1 VTAVAGVASVLA
13 LGVALGLQFNPLTAT
28 IGAVVAAAAYGYPK
42 APEARRP
49 IAVAVLALAWLAGD
63 GVRIGAA
70 LATAPPKAWPEW
82 ASLVARV
89 LASAL
94 VGYVA
99 PAVAG
104 IIVGR
109 RVTRGTGWL
118 SAGAVALMVAGAL
131 AVVSPTLAD
140 GVARLGGA
148 S

>member
-1 VTAVAGVASVLA
+1 VSAAAGLAGVLA

-28 IGAVVAAAAYGYPK
+28 VGAVAAAALYGYPR

-63 GVRIGAA
+63 GVRIGAS
-70 LATAPPKAWPEW
+70 LATAPIGSW
-82 ASLVARV
+82 ADLATLAARV
-89 LASAL
+89 LAGGA
-94 VGYVA
+94 VGYA
-99 PAVAG
+99 LPAAAG
-104 IIVGR
+104 AIVGR

-118 SAGAVALMVAGAL
+118 SAATVALMVAGAL

-140 GVARLGGA
+140 SVARLGGV